1 MCERM
6 FALLLRLYPAHFRR
20 EYEDEAL
27 QLIRDRLCDETGF
40 FKRVRLWWD
49 LLTDLLAG
57 LAQAYPNSYAAAE
70 AMPLSSNAD
79 GIPSFRALDM
89 EPLRRGSILVG
100 GAVSLAAMTAFGFV
114 LSRPIAYQPNLDSKG
129 RMSPIEMVLE
139 RLNPATTPDAAA
151 GGATEAAYA
160 ASAGTREQQLRP
172 WSAAT
177 ASASKPETPAS
188 LQESKGGVGEQG
200 RVVFIRTQN
209 SAEHFSHL
217 ASHLA
222 SYPVGSLTP
231 SGTLLRSA
239 PDLMAQ
245 GATIDAAEQQRVFDA
260 VIENLKDHY
269 YDHNIAQKMAD
280 ALLAHEQA
288 GDDAL
293 SSGDAYARLLT
304 RQMRDV
310 SHDLYLDVV
319 YSPEPLP
326 DLSRTPSPEDR
337 APYRRMLEQQNCTF
351 EKVEILPHNIG
362 YFKLNSFPEAEFCG
376 QKAMA
381 AMAALNHADAVIFDL
396 RDNRGGMPSMVA
408 LIGAYLFDH
417 PEYWYNPRE
426 ATTEQSFTKSP
437 VAGNKLA
444 DKPVY
449 VLTSHSTFSGA
460 EQFTYDLKMLKRVTI
475 VGETTGGRAHAGVF
489 HRIDDHFGIGIPEV
503 KAINP
508 YGPNG
513 WAEVGV
519 EPDVKVKAADALE
532 TAEKLA
538 ESRVR
543 K

>member
-6 FALLLRLYPAHFRR
+6 FGLLLRLYPAHFRK
-20 EYEDEAL
+20 EYEEEAL

-49 LLTDLLAG
+49 LVTDLLAG

-70 AMPLSSNAD
+70 SMPFSSNAD
-79 GIPSFRALDM
+79 GIPSFRALDK
-89 EPLRRGSILVG
+89 EPLRCGSILVG
-100 GAVSLAAMTAFGFV
+100 GAISLAAMAAFGFV
-114 LSRPIAYQPNLDSKG
+114 LSRPIAYPPNLDSKG

-139 RLNPATTPDAAA
+139 HLNRATTPDTAV
-151 GGATEAAYA
+151 GGAREVAAT
-160 ASAGTREQQLRP
+160 AGPREEHPQPLP
-172 WSAAT
+172 AAT
-177 ASASKPETPAS
+177 ASASKPETPALLKGS
-188 LQESKGGVGEQG
+188 EGGVGEQG
-200 RVVFIRTQN
+200 RVVPIQTQSPTGH
-209 SAEHFSHL
+209 SAFQTSN
-217 ASHLA
+217 LA
-222 SYPVGSLTP
+222 SYPAGALKP
-231 SGTLLRSA
+231 SGTLPRNA
-239 PDLMAQ
+239 PDSMAQ
-245 GATIDAAEQQRVFDA
+245 DATIDAAEQHRVLHA
-260 VIENLKDHY
+260 VIEDLKDHY
-269 YDHNIAQKMAD
+269 YDHNIAQKMTD

-288 GDDAL
+288 GDDAPN
-293 SSGDAYARLLT
+293 SGDVYARLLT

-310 SHDLYLDVV
+310 SHDLYLDVI
-319 YSPEPLP
+319 YSSGPLP
-326 DLSRTPSPEDR
+326 DLSRSPSAEDR
-337 APYRRMLEQQNCTF
+337 GPYRRMLEQQNCTF
-351 EKVEILPHNIG
+351 EKIEILPHNIG

-381 AMAALNHADAVIFDL
+381 AMATLNHADAVIFDL
-396 RDNRGGMPSMVA
+396 RDNRGGMPNMVA

-437 VAGNKLA
+437 VPGNKLA

-460 EQFTYDLKMLKRVTI
+460 EQFTYDLKMLKRATI
-475 VGETTGGRAHAGVF
+475 VGETTGGGAHAGVF

-508 YGPNG
+508 FGPNG

-519 EPDVKVKAADALE
+519 EPDVKVKAADALAA
-532 TAEKLA
+532 AEKLA
-538 ESRVR
+538 ENRVR